1 MTDGAGR
8 FGRIKQSN
16 QKTGQSP
23 CFVSDELAAKIAA
36 SYFLSVPEDA
46 NSKLAALPASTRH
59 TNQTTFGI
67 QRVVRIALVGMCGG
81 FQRFFARMLT
91 RPEWALRWI
100 PADCS
105 AIAIFSSAVLWIWDT
120 RLSLIPSSPPIFFM
134 VMSLV

>member
-1 MTDGAGR
+1 MDGASR

-23 CFVSDELAAKIAA
+23 CFVSDALAAKIAA

-67 QRVVRIALVGMCGG
+67 QRVVKMCFGGYVRRVSEIFRQNAHATGVG
-81 FQRFFARMLT
+81 T
-91 RPEWALRWI
+91 
-100 PADCS
+100 
-105 AIAIFSSAVLWIWDT
+105 
-120 RLSLIPSSPPIFFM
+120 
-134 VMSLV
+134 